1 MPAHRVRRLS
11 ALHHHLR
18 CGAAAAAAPA
28 PDTVYNPH
36 GRRSS
41 ELPAGAWDGRHEML
55 TVGLEAHAPIDPAQ
69 DIARDGLSQQ
79 QLMVSPNAPSDLRP
93 AWLWGLLLWLWG
105 LPGMDQPRPA
115 GADPRANRHPCVAA

>member
-79 QLMVSPNAPSDLRP
+79 QLMVSPNAPSKSTGLALGLTAMALGLTRNGP
-93 AWLWGLLLWLWG
+93 A
-105 LPGMDQPRPA
+105 
-115 GADPRANRHPCVAA
+115 AACWC